1 MQLVKKLAGSK
12 TYLSPMGP
20 EAAELWFRWHNDLET
35 GLLAG
40 SPGHRTPGTLQEY
53 QQTITRFV
61 EQKAHVFLIVDGEDD
76 LPIGWCGLF
85 VRDPASRRAILS
97 VMIGEK
103 SRWNQGYGSDALSTL
118 IAYGFEIVNL
128 NSIELFV
135 HEENLRARRCY
146 EKLGFQIAG
155 RLRQARIF
163 GNRKLDT
170 LVMDLLAEEFEGS
183 ILP

>member
-1 MQLVKKLAGSK
+1 
-12 TYLSPMGP
+12 
-20 EAAELWFRWHNDLET
+20 
-35 GLLAG
+35 
-40 SPGHRTPGTLQEY
+40 
-53 QQTITRFV
+53 
-61 EQKAHVFLIVDGEDD
+61 VFLIVDGEDD

-155 RLRQARIF
+155 RLRQARIL